1 RGDAHNHIARVLWS
15 EGRKPEAIARWKSA
29 LATFLRIQSRGVS
42 VAQPFWARVGETF
55 TDIGER
61 HAIGE
66 LRGDIAHLLGDYYQT
81 NKEYRLSELIEPA
94 ARAAIASGE
103 GTEWLLELFRSMDD
117 PETIIRALI
126 QIPQS
131 TISHGVLRVPDVND
145 AQKISLQRD
154 LVAALAKRAEA
165 SFGDSRE
172 YGGSQATY
180 ARLELISMLLNAG
193 DLKGAATEWSLIPT
207 AKFPPKDE
215 VELRLASK
223 TGGLNALLERY
234 RLQSENAP
242 AVETLRNAALALRR
256 DGDENGARSVLEF
269 LYDREI
275 RGGD

>member
-1 RGDAHNHIARVLWS
+1 
-15 EGRKPEAIARWKSA
+15 
-29 LATFLRIQSRGVS
+29 
-42 VAQPFWARVGETF
+42 
-55 TDIGER
+55 
-61 HAIGE
+61 
-66 LRGDIAHLLGDYYQT
+66 
-81 NKEYRLSELIEPA
+81 
-94 ARAAIASGE
+94 
-103 GTEWLLELFRSMDD
+103 MDD

-223 TGGLNALLERY
+223 TGGLNPFSANRCSSSAILETPTRQQ
-234 RLQSENAP
+234 LQLGSQNP
-242 AVETLRNAALALRR
+242 RKRV
-256 DGDENGARSVLEF
+256 
-269 LYDREI
+269 
-275 RGGD
+275 